1 MVDEK
6 VKCIDCKNIRR
17 LRKDEKKL
25 YFQCIGFC
33 EGEGGT
39 KTIGDITAERICSRY
54 VAGVNDLDEINA
66 IACGNPVK
74 CLNCKKMTK
83 LPYELATH
91 TTSPELAFAG
101 KMAALNNMKT
111 VPPGDAAATF
121 KTNKI

>member
-83 LPYELATH
+83 LPYELATPTH
-91 TTSPELAFAG
+91 HQNWHCGQDGSTKQYEDC
-101 KMAALNNMKT
+101 AAWRCCCHFQDK
-111 VPPGDAAATF
+111 
-121 KTNKI
+121 